1 MDEIQRNKEL
11 CGKYFFLIPTNC
23 WTGKVIDNYN
33 YSYTKLDAMPD
44 GWRTAFGEK
53 MCEEIMQELNKI
65 KNEKVR
71 LSYRIVQIKEK
82 FGRLCWY
89 TNWSTVGLDNVV
101 RKYEQISER
110 TCIRCGAA
118 ATKISKGW
126 IEPYC
131 DECAEN
137 HSIANF
143 WTLEEYFKEEE
154 DNEDS

>member
-1 MDEIQRNKEL
+1 MTNKEL
-11 CGKYFFLIPTNC
+11 INKFHFLEIRNR
-23 WTGKVIDNYN
+23 WTGEVTNDEEF
-33 YSYTKLDAMPD
+33 TELDAMPV
-44 GWRTAFGEK
+44 GWRKAFGEK
-53 MCEEIMQELNKI
+53 MCEEIQNELNSMDPVLA
-65 KNEKVR
+65 NN
-71 LSYRIVQIKEK
+71 YRILDIKEK
-82 FGRLCWY
+82 YGSLRWN
-89 TNWSTVGLDNVV
+89 TNWTTMEINKIVQ
-101 RKYEQISER
+101 KYEELSEK
-110 TCIRCGAA
+110 TCIDCGAP